1 LAGFFSGSVALIAD
15 GTDASID
22 TVSACV
28 VWVGIR
34 FKREFFGA
42 LVIILMM
49 FATAISVGYD
59 SAVTILEAIKSS
71 ISPISMPY
79 LVVVTECVALIAAL
93 ILSYYQRFVG
103 RKNGSLALISQ
114 SIDSKNHIYI
124 AAAVIVGAIF
134 SIAGINFV
142 DALIGGFIAFKIL
155 VDGFGLTKEML
166 QSVRGEETDLSKYQL
181 PFEKKWHLGKL
192 ETFRT
197 WILYSIKEDKLNTR
211 EALINSLEETFK
223 TGYLPI
229 LSEFKFGLGKDYDF
243 EGNFS
248 DLIKP
253 LVDEGYLLENDEEL
267 LLTEKGKLRVNR
279 LFRNIRHRQNR

>member
-1 LAGFFSGSVALIAD
+1 
-15 GTDASID
+15 
-22 TVSACV
+22 
-28 VWVGIR
+28 
-34 FKREFFGA
+34 
-42 LVIILMM
+42 MM